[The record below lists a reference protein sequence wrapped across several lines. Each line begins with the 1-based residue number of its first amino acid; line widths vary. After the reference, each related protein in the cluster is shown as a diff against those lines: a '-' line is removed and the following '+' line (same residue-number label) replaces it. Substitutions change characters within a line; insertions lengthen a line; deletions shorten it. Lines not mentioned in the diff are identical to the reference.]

1 MHSSSILLSGIL
13 LFHGPSSVL
22 GEVPFN
28 GISSLGLPTQSGAKE
43 PSFLDGLA
51 YSNHGL
57 QGSPASQDLLISDPL
72 SDSGN
77 PPPRSSGGGRAPCSS
92 LMVAMVPGTG
102 TFSEGEDCV
111 EASDAI
117 LAYSSDSRPQFW
129 IYVPDG
135 YDPGMTLKL
144 QVMRNYHLVAEQDF
158 PMPTEAGLIS
168 IELDYALEPGLTY
181 TWIAEVMVTTGR
193 GRASN
198 PRSGGLVQ
206 YRPVEPE
213 FLAQM
218 DGLPPLDRAQQYGEE
233 GFWYEALNELAVL
246 RRAEPDNAEV
256 LSVWRGLLAS
266 YGLEIFAEQPFLD
279 CCQVTD

>member
-1 MHSSSILLSGIL
+1 
-13 LFHGPSSVL
+13 
-22 GEVPFN
+22 
-28 GISSLGLPTQSGAKE
+28 
-43 PSFLDGLA
+43 
-51 YSNHGL
+51 
-57 QGSPASQDLLISDPL
+57 
-72 SDSGN
+72 
-77 PPPRSSGGGRAPCSS
+77 
-92 LMVAMVPGTG
+92 MVPGTG

-117 LAYSSDSRPQFW
+117 LAYGSDSRPQFW

-135 YDPGMTLKL
+135 YDPGMILKL

-181 TWIAEVMVTTGR
+181 TWIAEVMVTTGP
-193 GRASN
+193 GRSGN

-206 YRPVEPE
+206 YQPVEPGV
-213 FLAQM
+213 LAQM
-218 DGLPPLDRAQQYGEE
+218 DGLPPLERAQRYGEE

-246 RRAEPDNAEV
+246 RRSEPNNAEV
-256 LSVWRGLLAS
+256 LAAWRGLLAS

-279 CCQVTD
+279 CCQVMD